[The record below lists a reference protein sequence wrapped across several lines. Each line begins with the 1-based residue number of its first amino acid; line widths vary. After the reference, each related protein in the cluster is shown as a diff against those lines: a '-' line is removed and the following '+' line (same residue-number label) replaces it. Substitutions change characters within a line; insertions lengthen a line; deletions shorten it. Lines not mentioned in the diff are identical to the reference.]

1 MATCLLCI
9 YADQVSV
16 GDAMYP
22 TSFWKVNTYLE
33 RLPHFHLKINKKA
46 RWLHAEL
53 FFSCIV
59 LFAVLSGVFVA
70 VS

>member
-1 MATCLLCI
+1 M
-9 YADQVSV
+9 
-16 GDAMYP
+16 
-22 TSFWKVNTYLE
+22 NT
-33 RLPHFHLKINKKA
+33 KA

-70 VS
+70 VSQRYN